1 MGTQDTGQGMS
12 APDSDWIHAM
22 LERYEK
28 PLVRY
33 AAQLLDGDIDL
44 ARDAVQDT
52 FLRLCREERAE
63 VESRIAAWLYT
74 VCRNRVFDMKRKES
88 RVVALAEGESFE
100 RASTDPTPAH
110 AAERRDNL
118 SHINAAL
125 SQLPD
130 NQREVVRL
138 KFQSGLSYK
147 EISDVTKLSVTN
159 VGFLLHTAL
168 KTLRTQLKT
177 ELGLVPATA
186 GSATTNRRTL

>member
-1 MGTQDTGQGMS
+1 MEATGQGEIS
-12 APDSDWIHAM
+12 PDSAWIHSM
-22 LERYEK
+22 MERYER

-33 AAQLLDGDIDL
+33 AAQLLGGDIDL

-52 FLRLCREERAE
+52 FLRLCREQRLE
-63 VESRIAAWLYT
+63 VEPRIAAWLYT

-88 RVVALAEGESFE
+88 RVVALADGDEYD
-100 RASTDPTPAH
+100 RASADPTPAH
-110 AAERRDNL
+110 HAERRDNL

-125 SQLPD
+125 ALLPE

-138 KFQSGLSYK
+138 KFQTGLSYK

-177 ELGLVPATA
+177 ELGLVPV
-186 GSATTNRRTL
+186 SVATTARRTS

>member
-1 MGTQDTGQGMS
+1 MEATGQGEV
-12 APDSDWIHAM
+12 APDSAWIQSM
-22 LERYEK
+22 MERYER

-33 AAQLLDGDIDL
+33 AAQLLGGDIDL

-63 VESRIAAWLYT
+63 VEPRIAAWLYT

-88 RVVALAEGESFE
+88 RVVALADGDEYD
-100 RASTDPTPAH
+100 RASADPTPAH
-110 AAERRDNL
+110 NAERRDNL

-125 SQLPD
+125 ALLPE

-138 KFQSGLSYK
+138 KFQTGLSYK

-168 KTLRTQLKT
+168 KTLRAQLKT
-177 ELGLVPATA
+177 ELGLVPV
-186 GSATTNRRTL
+186 SVATTARRTS